1 MTDFRKAYY
10 DFDKKHDLSKMSN
23 SEIRRAFQ
31 ALINDDDENELGH
44 LAMSFR
50 GCGNA
55 KDVKEQR
62 KVIVQKYADVV
73 QRLIDG
79 GVWDEIPAP
88 EDMLPNEYMPEAF
101 NKYWNEKWKT
111 KY

>member
-10 DFDKKHDLSKMSN
+10 DFDKKHDLNRMSN
-23 SEIRRAFQ
+23 SDIRRAFQ
-31 ALINDDDENELGH
+31 ALLNDDENELGW

-50 GCGNA
+50 GCKNA
-55 KDVKEQR
+55 PDAKEQR

-73 QRLIDG
+73 QKLIDS
-79 GVWDEIPAP
+79 GVWDEAPAL